1 MNGEGKNSLFI
12 LSKVEKKNFVANE
25 VKLGNKRV
33 VLYGFLWQF
42 GGKSG
47 KIDKTESEGTCYA

>member
-12 LSKVEKKNFVANE
+12 RSKVEKKNFVANE

-33 VLYGFLWQF
+33 VLYGFL
-42 GGKSG
+42 
-47 KIDKTESEGTCYA
+47 